1 MRRWIRR
8 IAQAMLVA
16 GALAL
21 GAAPAA
27 AQSVLR
33 DAETEQ
39 LFGDM
44 MRPIIVAAGLSPNN
58 VKVVLLN
65 DKEVNAFVAGG
76 QTVYV
81 NSGLINA
88 ATSANEVQGVVAHE
102 IGHIVGGHV
111 PLQGQGTKGAMGI
124 SLLSLALG
132 LAAMAAGSGDAG
144 AAILSAGQTAAMGKF
159 LAFSRSQEASAD
171 AAAVRFLGGAGVSG
185 KGFLSFF
192 KKLQNMEFRYGYTGP
207 DVDPFAQTHPMT
219 GDRIATLTA
228 DLEKSPSWNKPAN
241 ADFERRF
248 KRIQA
253 KLRGYLDE
261 PKATLVRYPESD
273 QSIPARYA
281 RAYAYHKGGYPE
293 QAATETGALVK
304 ADPTDP
310 YFLELQGQIMLE
322 AGDPKG
328 ALGPLRQATQ
338 LTNYSPLIATTF
350 GHALIATEDRSNLA
364 EAEKVLRQAVAR
376 DDDNPFAWF
385 QLGMA
390 YTQEGDTARAALATA
405 EQSTLTGDLRTAAQ
419 SARAAVAGLKPGT
432 PDYIRAQDIQLVAD
446 NELSKKKKQRG
457 Q

>member
-1 MRRWIRR
+1 
-8 IAQAMLVA
+8 
-16 GALAL
+16 
-21 GAAPAA
+21 
-27 AQSVLR
+27 
-33 DAETEQ
+33 
-39 LFGDM
+39 
-44 MRPIIVAAGLSPNN
+44 
-58 VKVVLLN
+58 
-65 DKEVNAFVAGG
+65 
-76 QTVYV
+76 VYV
-81 NSGLINA
+81 NSGLLDA

-111 PLQGQGTKGAMGI
+111 PLQDQGTKGAMGI

-159 LAFSRSQEASAD
+159 LAFSRTQEASAD
-171 AAAVRFLGGAGVSG
+171 AAAVRFLGTAGVSG

-207 DVDPFAQTHPMT
+207 DIDPFAQTHPMT

-228 DLEKSPSWNKPAN
+228 DLEKSPSWNNPLN
-241 ADFERRF
+241 QDFERRF

-261 PKATLVRYPESD
+261 PKATLIRYPESD
-273 QSIPARYA
+273 QSVPARYA

-293 QAATETGALVK
+293 QAASETSALVK
-304 ADPTDP
+304 ADPSDA

-376 DDDNPFAWF
+376 DDDNPFAWY

-390 YTQEGDTARAALATA
+390 YTQEGDTARASLATA
-405 EQSTLTGDLRTAAQ
+405 EQATLTGDLRTAAQ

-432 PDYIRAQDIQLVAD
+432 PDYIRAQDIQLIAD

>member
-1 MRRWIRR
+1 
-8 IAQAMLVA
+8 MLVA

-39 LFGDM
+39 LFSDM

-81 NSGLINA
+81 NSGLVNA

-219 GDRIATLTA
+219 GDRISTLTA
-228 DLEKSPSWNKPAN
+228 DLEKSPSWGKPLN
-241 ADFERRF
+241 SDVERRF
-248 KRIQA
+248 KRVQA
-253 KLRGYLDE
+253 KLRGYLDD
-261 PKATLVRYPESD
+261 PKATLVRYPETE
-273 QSIPARYA
+273 QSVPARYA

-293 QAATETGALVK
+293 QAAAETSALVK
-304 ADPTDP
+304 SDPMDP

-350 GHALIATEDRSNLA
+350 GHALIATEDRGNLA

-376 DDDNPFAWF
+376 DDDNPFAWY

-390 YTQEGDTARAALATA
+390 YTQEGDSARAALATA
-405 EQSTLTGDLRTAAQ
+405 EQATLTGDLRTAAQ

-432 PDYIRAQDIQLVAD
+432 PDYIRAQDIQLITD